1 MQFHYHDLNTI
12 FNLLASRCGLIYGQA
27 VILKRMWQLRKT
39 DKGKTETKKREVA
52 EKSFLEASGFL
63 IDFRAILH
71 LTLDTAALQYERLLM
86 MALHLVLVPSSSCN
100 LKG

>member
-39 DKGKTETKKREVA
+39 DKGKTETKNEMA

-71 LTLDTAALQYERLLM
+71 LTLDTVALQLV
-86 MALHLVLVPSSSCN
+86 HL
-100 LKG
+100 